1 MALWRSEEGGSGSR
15 AVEEMRSAAI
25 WQSSANQPCSI
36 WSGCRRVARSRH
48 DVHATGGAR
57 VKTPVR
63 TAVPSPLVHVE
74 RWLLVEQTIV
84 PRYRTSSMSQRARA
98 ISSRRMSSTESSA
111 ASSAGRGRERSKG
124 ARALCAGAGP
134 PRPPIRRCSRI
145 DHTAASR
152 TSRLL
157 AWSASQWPASRR
169 WLGGGRSQLRQ
180 RSRRDDE

>member
-15 AVEEMRSAAI
+15 AVEEIRSAAI

-48 DVHATGGAR
+48 DVQATGGAR

-74 RWLLVEQTIV
+74 RRLLVEQTIV

-124 ARALCAGAGP
+124 ASCSMRWSWSAATANPPLQPHRPHRGVQDVSIACLECLAVAGLAP
-134 PRPPIRRCSRI
+134 LARRRSV
-145 DHTAASR
+145 TAATTLS
-152 TSRLL
+152 
-157 AWSASQWPASRR
+157 PRR
-169 WLGGGRSQLRQ
+169 
-180 RSRRDDE
+180 